1 MSHGP
6 ARLSAFQPTRQFFMK
21 HRTPILAGFAG
32 SILFSLTAAATG
44 EPLPE
49 SPAAGVARAYQDAFN
64 AGSADK
70 VAALHTKDA
79 EWVDSDGNVYSGR
92 DAIRAVLAKAFAAA
106 PGRTIGFAAERF
118 RPLAEGVIVETGSAS
133 VAAPDGG
140 ESVSAYT
147 TVYAKEDGEWRIA
160 QITETAPVVEPSP
173 ASELAALGW
182 LEGKWR
188 GENAKRPV
196 ALEISPAQNGNF
208 LTIKYAFG
216 ENGDEGTSTE
226 VVGYDAAEDRVR
238 SWTFDSG
245 GGFSEASWQPDGG
258 NWLLVSKSVNPD
270 GTRGSSQLE
279 IRPAADGRSFT
290 VEGYNRESG
299 GVPMPKLGP
308 IKFTPVP

>member
-1 MSHGP
+1 
-6 ARLSAFQPTRQFFMK
+6 MK
-21 HRTPILAGFAG
+21 NRTPALAGFAG
-32 SILFSLTAAATG
+32 LILVTLVTAAQG
-44 EPLPE
+44 EALPE
-49 SPAAGVARAYQDAFN
+49 SPAIGVARAYQDAFN

-70 VAALHTKDA
+70 VATLHTQDA
-79 EWVDSDGNVYSGR
+79 EWVDSDGNIYSGR

-106 PGRTIGFAAERF
+106 PGRTIEFAVEKF
-118 RPLAEGVIVETGSAS
+118 RPLADNVILETGSAS
-133 VAAPDGG
+133 VIAPDG
-140 ESVSAYT
+140 ERSVSAYT
-147 TVYAKEDGEWRIA
+147 TVYTKEGDEWRIA
-160 QITETAPVVEPSP
+160 QITETAPVVEASP

-196 ALEISPAQNGNF
+196 TLEISPAQNGSF

-216 ENGDEGTSTE
+216 ENGAEGTSTE

-238 SWTFDSG
+238 SWTFDSA
-245 GGFSEASWQPDGG
+245 GGFSEAAWQQDGA

-279 IRPAADGRSFT
+279 IRPAADGQSFS

-299 GVPMPKLGP
+299 GVPMPKIGP
-308 IKFTPVP
+308 IKFTPVQ

>member
-1 MSHGP
+1 
-6 ARLSAFQPTRQFFMK
+6 MK
-21 HRTPILAGFAG
+21 HRLHLLLVAGLALVPAAV
-32 SILFSLTAAATG
+32 AAADETPST
-44 EPLPE
+44 EN
-49 SPAAGVARAYQDAFN
+49 PAASVARAYQEAFN
-64 AGSADK
+64 AGKADK
-70 VAALHTKDA
+70 VAALHTEDA
-79 EWVDSDGNVYSGR
+79 EWIDSDGNVYSGR

-106 PGRTIGFAAERF
+106 PGRTIDFTVEKF
-118 RPLAEGVIVETGSAS
+118 RPLAGNVIVETGSAS
-133 VAAPDGG
+133 VTAPDG
-140 ESVSAYT
+140 ERSMSANT
-147 TVYAKEDGEWRIA
+147 TVYAKEGDEWRIA
-160 QITETAPVVEPSP
+160 QITETAPFVEPSP

-188 GENAKRPV
+188 GENAQRAV
-196 ALEISPAQNGNF
+196 ALEIAPVQNGNF

-226 VVGYDAAEDRVR
+226 VVGYDAAEDRLR
-238 SWTFDSG
+238 SWTFDSA
-245 GGFSEASWQPDGG
+245 GGFSEAAWQPDGA

-308 IKFTPVP
+308 IKFTPVR

>member
-1 MSHGP
+1 
-6 ARLSAFQPTRQFFMK
+6 MK

-32 SILFSLTAAATG
+32 LILVALITAATG
-44 EPLPE
+44 EQPAE
-49 SPAAGVARAYQDAFN
+49 SPAVGVARAYQDAFN

-70 VAALHTKDA
+70 LAALHTKDA

-92 DAIRAVLAKAFAAA
+92 DAIRTVLAKAFAAA
-106 PGRTIGFAAERF
+106 PGRTIEFEVERF
-118 RPLAEGVIVETGSAS
+118 RPLADNVVVETGSAS
-133 VAAPDGG
+133 VTAPDGKQ
-140 ESVSAYT
+140 SVSAYT
-147 TVYAKEDGEWRIA
+147 TVYAKEGDEWRIA

-196 ALEISPAQNGNF
+196 TLEISPVQNGNF
-208 LTIKYAFG
+208 LTIKYSFG
-216 ENGDEGTSTE
+216 ENGEEGTSTE
-226 VVGYDAAEDRVR
+226 VVGYDAAEDRLR
-238 SWTFDSG
+238 SWTFDSA
-245 GGFSEASWQPDGG
+245 GGFSEAAWQPDGA

-308 IKFTPVP
+308 IKFIPAQ